1 MLGVYTLIKMEITEH
16 KISKL
21 EELSK
26 DIRSLEE
33 KDLDKSLGKINEE
46 SSSFEKSNEIPFIG
60 SQETERDLASSKL
73 QQELSSCGIYISGQ
87 IYSDSLWGGL
97 DSYSGNLVHNKIN
110 ETRNANRISDAEYNK
125 LIEML
130 KKACHYQ

>member
-1 MLGVYTLIKMEITEH
+1 MEITEH
-16 KISKL
+16 KTSKL

-26 DIRSLEE
+26 DIKYLDD
-33 KDLDKSLGKINEE
+33 KDLDKSLGKIDEE
-46 SSSFEKSNEIPFIG
+46 SISLEKSKEITG

-73 QQELSSCGIYISGQ
+73 QQELSSCGIYVSGQ

-110 ETRNANRISDAEYNK
+110 EARNANRITDAEYNK
-125 LIEML
+125 LIGML
-130 KKACHYQ
+130 KKACRHQ

>member
-1 MLGVYTLIKMEITEH
+1 MEITEH
-16 KISKL
+16 KTSKL

-26 DIRSLEE
+26 DIKYLDD
-33 KDLDKSLGKINEE
+33 KDLDKSLGKIDEE
-46 SSSFEKSNEIPFIG
+46 SISLEKSKEISFTG

-73 QQELSSCGIYISGQ
+73 QQELSSCGIYVSGQ

-110 ETRNANRISDAEYNK
+110 EARNANRITDAEYNK
-125 LIEML
+125 LIGML
-130 KKACHYQ
+130 KKACRHQ

>member
-1 MLGVYTLIKMEITEH
+1 MEIIEH

-26 DIRSLEE
+26 ELKPLED
-33 KDLDKSLGKINEE
+33 KDLDKSLGKTNED
-46 SSSFEKSNEIPFIG
+46 SSPIEKSNKISFTS

-73 QQELSSCGIYISGQ
+73 QQELSSYGIYISGQ

-97 DSYSGNLVHNKIN
+97 DNYSGNLVHNKIN
-110 ETRNANRISDAEYNK
+110 EARNANRITDAEYNK
-125 LIEML
+125 LIGML
-130 KKACHYQ
+130 KKACHHQ

>member
-1 MLGVYTLIKMEITEH
+1 MEITEH
-16 KISKL
+16 KTSKL

-26 DIRSLEE
+26 DIKYLDD
-33 KDLDKSLGKINEE
+33 KDLDKSLGKIDEE
-46 SSSFEKSNEIPFIG
+46 SISLEKSKEISFTG

-73 QQELSSCGIYISGQ
+73 QQELSSCGIYVSGQ

-110 ETRNANRISDAEYNK
+110 EARNANRITDAEYNK
-125 LIEML
+125 LIGML
-130 KKACHYQ
+130 KKAWRHQ

>member
-1 MLGVYTLIKMEITEH
+1 MEITEH
-16 KISKL
+16 KNSKL

-26 DIRSLEE
+26 DIKYLDD
-33 KDLDKSLGKINEE
+33 KDLDKSLGKIDEE
-46 SSSFEKSNEIPFIG
+46 SISLEKSKEISFTG

-73 QQELSSCGIYISGQ
+73 QQELSSCGIYVSGQ

-110 ETRNANRISDAEYNK
+110 EARNANRITDAEYNK
-125 LIEML
+125 LIGML
-130 KKACHYQ
+130 KKACRHQ